1 MLADVGGD
9 TTEKLLA
16 GGGLG
21 HAADVAADQLHG
33 VTAVAAQQAVAQ
45 QALRRAAVDDGYE
58 VSGDDD
64 AVLAFRLWVLGDEA
78 LFYDLHSGDIVLV

>member
-1 MLADVGGD
+1 MLADVGRD
-9 TTEKLLA
+9 AAEKLLA

-64 AVLAFRLWVLGDEA
+64 SVLAFRLWVLGDEY
-78 LFYDLHSGDIVLV
+78 LFYNLHGVDKVR